1 MFRIKLLIN
10 ERWLNSKSNEIRN
23 ELAIWLSKH
32 VWMLLPNWMKMSC
45 KKVKI
50 YFNEWLKMK
59 SSWSTHSS
67 RIRLSSCDHCN
78 RRLS

>member
-32 VWMLLPNWMKMSC
+32 VWMLLPNWMKMNC

-59 SSWSTHSS
+59 LSWSTHSS
-67 RIRLSSCDHCN
+67 RTRLSSFDHCN